1 MAMLNPIMRA
11 NLVRSF
17 CLLRSALRFKRA
29 RREDGQAIVEAA
41 ITLPIVAAFIFV
53 MIELCLMFYSYC
65 MISETAREGTRYA
78 IVHGSTC
85 TTSTKASCTAT
96 ASSINTFVSHVGW
109 PNLGGGTLTPATTF
123 PDGNENPGSRV
134 QVSVT
139 YSFPVTLPFVP
150 KGSVAMSSSSTMYFI
165 Q

>member
-1 MAMLNPIMRA
+1 MLKAVMRA
-11 NLVRSF
+11 KLARSF
-17 CLLRSALRFKRA
+17 CLLRSTLHLKRA
-29 RREDGQAIVEAA
+29 RKEDGQAIIEAA
-41 ITLPIVAAFIFV
+41 ITLPIVAAFVFV

-85 TTSTKASCTAT
+85 TTSTKASCAAT
-96 ASSINTFVSHVGW
+96 ASSISTYVSKVGW
-109 PNLGGGTLTPATTF
+109 PNLGGGTLTPTTTF

-134 QVSVT
+134 QVSVS

>member
-1 MAMLNPIMRA
+1 MAMLKPIMRA
-11 NLVRSF
+11 KLVHPF
-17 CLLRSALRFKRA
+17 CLLRGTLQLKRA
-29 RREDGQAIVEAA
+29 RKEDGQAIIEAA
-41 ITLPIVAAFIFV
+41 ITLPIVAAFVFV

-85 TTSTKASCTAT
+85 TTSTKASCAAN
-96 ASSINTFVSHVGW
+96 ASGINTYVSQVGW
-109 PNLGGGTLTPATTF
+109 PNLGGGTLTPTTTF

-139 YSFPVTLPFVP
+139 YSFPLTLPFVP
-150 KGSVAMSSSSTMYFI
+150 KGSVGMSSSSTMYFI